1 MKRLLPGVTALFVCF
16 TVLTTLPAFSQN
28 IGTLPGKA
36 KVAGAGLAIT
46 FENGK
51 STVIYQGAKVFEGAT
66 TQKAVGVVKNVN
78 GVQYAAA
85 FDGTK
90 VIWENVKGAS
100 AKLK

>member
-1 MKRLLPGVTALFVCF
+1 MAVLLSLGLLTA
-16 TVLTTLPAFSQN
+16 LPAFSQN

-36 KVAGAGLAIT
+36 KTAAAGLVIN

-51 STVIYQGAKVFEGAT
+51 STVTYQGAKVFEGPT
-66 TQKAVGVVKNVN
+66 KQKATGVVKNVN

-85 FDGTK
+85 FDGGK
-90 VIWENVKGAS
+90 VIWENTKGAS